1 MQLQNCLKYVLRG
14 KRSTNP
20 IRKKVHC
27 VLCISAHTYIRFPN
41 TEKKF
46 WRRVRQIYDSHTV
59 HYKKTPKS
67 AKNIFV
73 CFFQSLSS
81 LISVESY
88 FIFKAI
94 YFCTILTIIQRTVH
108 PKGVCVGGESNLQ
121 TKPICLLI
129 INLKWTTRFF
139 TGKTGLCCFIFCCN
153 NPKFGTFFM
162 NHPLIEVLRLDE
174 WLDINHFRKLAYIVH
189 AYFFVLACLCT

>member
-1 MQLQNCLKYVLRG
+1 MYIC
-14 KRSTNP
+14 T
-20 IRKKVHC
+20 
-27 VLCISAHTYIRFPN
+27 HTYIRFPN

-46 WRRVRQIYDSHTV
+46 WRRVRQIYDSHGV
-59 HYKKTPKS
+59 HYKKTSKS
-67 AKNIFV
+67 AKKFFV
-73 CFFQSLSS
+73 FVFQSLSS

-94 YFCTILTIIQRTVH
+94 YFCTILTIIQHTVH

-139 TGKTGLCCFIFCCN
+139 YWQNRLVLLHFFVATTQNLGL
-153 NPKFGTFFM
+153 FFM

-174 WLDINHFRKLAYIVH
+174 WLDINHFRKLAYIVY
-189 AYFFVLACLCT
+189 AYFFVLACLCTLKK

>member
-27 VLCISAHTYIRFPN
+27 VLCISALHTYIRFPN

-67 AKNIFV
+67 AKKFFV
-73 CFFQSLSS
+73 FVFQSLSS

-94 YFCTILTIIQRTVH
+94 YFCTILTIIQHTVH

-139 TGKTGLCCFIFCCN
+139 YWQNRLVLLHFLLQQ
-153 NPKFGTFFM
+153 PKIWDFFYESPPNRGT
-162 NHPLIEVLRLDE
+162 
-174 WLDINHFRKLAYIVH
+174 
-189 AYFFVLACLCT
+189 

>member
-1 MQLQNCLKYVLRG
+1 MYIC
-14 KRSTNP
+14 T
-20 IRKKVHC
+20 
-27 VLCISAHTYIRFPN
+27 HTYIRFPN

-139 TGKTGLCCFIFCCN
+139 TGKTGLCCFIFLLQQ
-153 NPKFGTFFM
+153 PKIWDFFYESPPNRGT
-162 NHPLIEVLRLDE
+162 
-174 WLDINHFRKLAYIVH
+174 
-189 AYFFVLACLCT
+189 

>member
-1 MQLQNCLKYVLRG
+1 MC
-14 KRSTNP
+14 
-20 IRKKVHC
+20 C
-27 VLCISAHTYIRFPN
+27 VYLHTHTYDFQTLKKSFGGESDRF
-41 TEKKF
+41 T
-46 WRRVRQIYDSHTV
+46 TV
-59 HYKKTPKS
+59 TQCITRKLQKVQ
-67 AKNIFV
+67 KNIFV
-73 CFFQSLSS
+73 FVFQSLSS

>member
-1 MQLQNCLKYVLRG
+1 M
-14 KRSTNP
+14 
-20 IRKKVHC
+20 
-27 VLCISAHTYIRFPN
+27 LCISAHTYIRFPN

-46 WRRVRQIYDSHTV
+46 WRRVRQIYDSHTA

-108 PKGVCVGGESNLQ
+108 LKGVCVGGESNLQ

-139 TGKTGLCCFIFCCN
+139 YWQNRLVLLHFLLQQ
-153 NPKFGTFFM
+153 PKIWDFLDR
-162 NHPLIEVLRLDE
+162 HPHGDLMIPQKNLS
-174 WLDINHFRKLAYIVH
+174 NF
-189 AYFFVLACLCT
+189 